1 MLRKICFVIGPIGS
15 PGHEIRLAADD
26 FITYIVAPCIRELG
40 YDEPRRADLL
50 PEPGRITAQII
61 ELLNSADLVIADLTG
76 GNENVYYELSCR
88 HAIGKPVIHMA
99 LEGTRLPF
107 DVFDN
112 RTIFYTMHAREVEI
126 ARQKLK
132 GQIERTH
139 EPGYRARNPIL
150 DAIGLITLER
160 SVEPTQQLLA
170 QLTREMESL
179 RGDMGDLRSRLTLQP
194 VPGLPGLGLGQL
206 GYVGSPILLGRSFDE
221 APPGAGRTAEFLAAA
236 SASARQRMEVY
247 DRAMMRDAAE
257 QRPAAKNDTSASDP
271 DEPKKP

>member
-1 MLRKICFVIGPIGS
+1 LPKICFVIGPIGS

-26 FITYIVAPCIRELG
+26 FITYIVAPCVRELG
-40 YDEPRRADLL
+40 YDEPRRADRL
-50 PEPGRITAQII
+50 PEPGRITPQII

-112 RTIFYTMHAREVEI
+112 RTIFYTMHARQVELT
-126 ARQKLK
+126 RQELK

-139 EPGYRARNPIL
+139 EPGYKVRNPII

-160 SVEPTQQLLA
+160 STEPTQQLLA

-194 VPGLPGLGLGQL
+194 VPVLGPGAWGSLTGLGLGGL
-206 GYVGSPILLGRSFDE
+206 GSPTVLRSLDE
-221 APPGAGRTAEFLAAA
+221 MPPPGAGRNMMGELQ
-236 SASARQRMEVY
+236 RRMEI
-247 DRAMMRDAAE
+247 RAEIERSIE
-257 QRPAAKNDTSASDP
+257 EHLAAKNDTRAPDP
-271 DEPKKP
+271 DEPKNP